1 MTLRHLKIFISVCD
15 KMNMTK
21 ASETLFMSQSAIS
34 QAISELENHYN
45 IRLFERLS
53 RKLYLTDAG
62 KKLLNYSKYII
73 RLNEELEG
81 VMKNLNQNAPIRI
94 GASVTIGGYILPE
107 LVTQFKKINSQIDI
121 KVHEENTEKIE
132 KMILHDE
139 IDIGLVEG
147 EISNP
152 DILKNPFMNDELIL
166 ICGCDHRFAKRHYV
180 EANELIKEKFIIREK
195 GSGTRRTF
203 ENKMLEKQL
212 TWEATW
218 ICNNTDTIKMAV
230 SHGLGVSVISRCS
243 CINELSS
250 GVLYEIPVKDICF
263 ERHFKIIYHKNKYLT
278 ETIKRFIDLCMS
290 NN

>member
-94 GASVTIGGYILPE
+94 GASVTIGAYILPE
-107 LVTQFKKINSQIDI
+107 LVTQFKKINPQIDI

-166 ICGCDHRFAKRHYV
+166 ICGCDHRFSKCHYV
-180 EANELIKEKFIIREK
+180 EPNELVKEKFIIREK

-230 SHGLGVSVISRCS
+230 SHGLGVSVISRCA

-263 ERHFKIIYHKNKYLT
+263 ERQFKIIYHKNKYLT
-278 ETIKRFIDLCMS
+278 ETIQRFIDLCMS